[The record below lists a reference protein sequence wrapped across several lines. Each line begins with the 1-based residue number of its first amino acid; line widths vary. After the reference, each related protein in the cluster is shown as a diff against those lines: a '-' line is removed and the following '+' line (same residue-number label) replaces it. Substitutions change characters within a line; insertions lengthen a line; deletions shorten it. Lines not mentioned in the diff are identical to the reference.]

1 MHSLACVPNDTLKV
15 RVEGNPPREPAHA
28 PEISWK
34 HSAER
39 LIGDLLSAS
48 LSWKQSAECFRVT
61 CSRHLYSSAQKES
74 RYCCQ
79 DEDQVPKGL
88 YMGDHVYFSR
98 HSSAVKGIF
107 WHSNHQFIM
116 TVAPQARHKKHAPA
130 GPGTTQVT
138 ATQWLIFLFSR
149 FAWEIIGKPH
159 ASAHSPTDPSNDFA
173 V

>member
-15 RVEGNPPREPAHA
+15 RVEGNLHA
-28 PEISWK
+28 ANLHMLPKSLGRK
-34 HSAER
+34 VQSGLLVTYSRRHS
-39 LIGDLLSAS
+39 LGTLQSVLL
-48 LSWKQSAECFRVT
+48 VT
-61 CSRHLYSSAQKES
+61 CPRHLYSSAQKES

-88 YMGDHVYFSR
+88 YMGDHIYLSK

-138 ATQWLIFLFSR
+138 ATQWLIFTVTS
-149 FAWEIIGKPH
+149 
-159 ASAHSPTDPSNDFA
+159 
-173 V
+173 